1 MLIKFFDLYPTSVVL
16 QESQRVLK
24 FELSAILDKF
34 IEVFDDR
41 IESSCKPIIQYF
53 RKNIDAFED
62 TPRLRHWLYVSK
74 CMLRSKIQGNDLEP
88 GSVQH
93 LNIDSLAPNRVI
105 TLHIIESLSNI
116 ADSSTLLSDVT
127 FDLSTLK
134 LKKIPLGKLGYLK
147 FQEPPTFLNCMV
159 KGGDFVVLYDQATF
173 SSSHPNANRE
183 FQRSY
188 STLSLEIPI
197 YDAGLCDVT
206 KCNAPIVRDPAT
218 VADWAETALQDSL
231 LLLAS
236 IDETLLAECKK
247 LSPAVLPLHSG
258 GISYGSASAQDMLGL
273 IFLPGIQEV
282 LDLAECYL
290 HESLHQKLFR
300 MDTCR
305 PLFSDPNAYVK
316 DEFYSPWRNDAR
328 PLNGILH
335 GCYVFT
341 GVSLFWSHLAKSSD
355 YSTANSA
362 FQYFYR
368 LEQVK
373 RGIEVLSNHKETLS
387 NLGTRVLN
395 DISDFVANMPPD
407 IGLDKNAKMEATRRL
422 EAHSTARSYKR

>member
-16 QESQRVLK
+16 QESQKVLR

-34 IEVFDDR
+34 VEVFDDR
-41 IESSCKPIIQYF
+41 MESSCEWIIQYF

-74 CMLRSKIQGNDLEP
+74 CMLRSKIQGDDPEP

-116 ADSSTLLSDVT
+116 ADSRAHLPDVT
-127 FDLSTLK
+127 FDLSTLR
-134 LKKIPLGKLGYLK
+134 LKRIPLGKLGYLE
-147 FQEPPTFLNCMV
+147 FQEPPSSLSCKV
-159 KGGDFVVLYDQATF
+159 KDTDFAVLYDHISF
-173 SSSHPNANRE
+173 SSTYPNITGE
-183 FQRSY
+183 FQKSY
-188 STLSLEIPI
+188 GTFSLEIPI

-218 VADWAETALQDSL
+218 VADWADTALQDSL
-231 LLLAS
+231 LLLGS
-236 IDETLLAECKK
+236 IDETILAECKK

-273 IFLPGIQEV
+273 IFLPGIREV

-305 PLFSDPNAYVK
+305 PLFSDPNAYAK

-341 GVSLFWSHLAKSSD
+341 AVSLFWSHLAKSDD
-355 YSTANSA
+355 YPFAESA

-373 RGIEVLSNHKETLS
+373 RGIEVLSNHRETLS

-407 IGLDKNAKMEATRRL
+407 IGLDNNAKMEAIRRL
-422 EAHSTARSYKR
+422 EAHSTAKAYKR